1 MVNHVVTA
9 RRAALR
15 AVAVLVVAA
24 LGVLVQ
30 ATSAGAHTDFIAAD
44 PHDGASLH
52 ELPRQIRLE
61 FSEQMDPG
69 LSVIN
74 VQGGAGISVPLEA
87 TSGEKPTELVAALP
101 GSLAPEGGT
110 STRWTV
116 TFRVVSRDG
125 HPVAGTTTFVVR
137 TPASATPDADPPDT
151 TSASPTA
158 APTSTPTSAPAT
170 PGDGAEGQPRATNHA
185 DQMQKSDTSRW
196 LPLSIGGGV
205 LVMLM
210 LATATVMR
218 LVGRDRDT

>member
-1 MVNHVVTA
+1 MNHVVTA
-9 RRAALR
+9 RSATLR
-15 AVAVLVVAA
+15 AVAVLMVAA

-30 ATSAGAHTDFIAAD
+30 ATPAVAHTDFIAAD

-52 ELPRQIRLE
+52 ELPREIRLE

-69 LSVIN
+69 LSAIN
-74 VQGGAGISVPLEA
+74 VRGGAGTSVRLEA
-87 TSGEKPTELVAALP
+87 TSGEKPTELVAAVP
-101 GSLAPEGGT
+101 GSLAPESGT
-110 STRWTV
+110 STQWTV

-137 TPASATPDADPPDT
+137 TPTSATPDADPSDT

-158 APTSTPTSAPAT
+158 APTSTPTSAPA
-170 PGDGAEGQPRATNHA
+170 GDGAGGQPRAINHA